1 MSQDAVLITGA
12 TGLVGRALL
21 ERLAADGQ
29 TLICISRDP
38 QRVPSDLRSLGGN
51 WIAWD
56 RPAALQSALR
66 ASGAIV
72 HLAGEPV
79 FAGRLTAARRKNIL
93 GSRVKTTQQLVQ
105 AMRELP
111 EPERPHRLLCA
122 SAVGIYGNRGEEEL
136 PESAASA
143 QGGFLAEVCRH
154 WEEAALSA
162 ENLGVQVCI
171 LRLGIVLS
179 LRGGALPRMALPFR
193 LGLGGPLGRGRAWV
207 PWVHLEDLVGMI
219 AWLLESQAPSGIFN
233 AVAPHPVRNIE
244 LTRALGRALHRPTFL
259 PVPPLA
265 LHLALGELSAE
276 LLDSRKVLP
285 ARALQEGFDFSK
297 GKIEDALAWEFS
309 S

>member
-1 MSQDAVLITGA
+1 MSQGSVLITGA
-12 TGLVGRALL
+12 TGLVGSALL
-21 ERLAADGQ
+21 ERLAADGH
-29 TLICISRDP
+29 TLIGLTRHP
-38 QRVPSDLRSLGGN
+38 EKVPSDLRSLGGN

-56 RPAALQSALR
+56 RPDLLQSALR
-66 ASGAIV
+66 ASEVIV

-79 FAGRLTAARRKNIL
+79 FAGRLTAARRKRIL
-93 GSRVKTTQQLVQ
+93 DSRVDTTRQLVEAIRQ
-105 AMRELP
+105 LAP
-111 EPERPHRLLCA
+111 AERPGRLLCA
-122 SAVGIYGNRGEEEL
+122 SAVGIYGDRGEEEL

-143 QGGFLAEVCRH
+143 QGGFLCEVCRD
-154 WEEAALSA
+154 WEAAALSA

-179 LRGGALPRMALPFR
+179 MQGGALPRMALPFR

-219 AWLLESQAPSGIFN
+219 AWLLESRSPSGIFN

-244 LTRALGRALHRPTFL
+244 LTRALGRALHRPAFL

-276 LLDSRKVLP
+276 LLDSGKVLP
-285 ARALQEGFDFSK
+285 ARALQEGFHFSK
-297 GKIEDALAWEFS
+297 GRIEDALAWEFS